1 MSKQSF
7 YLNDKFSTFSS
18 LGKSFKYDFNYL
30 KNSIKRNDLV
40 ANEKKILE
48 AFKLCYELYKDQKHV
63 SGLYKYTHSLEV
75 ALIII
80 EELKIRDRD
89 TIIAAMLHDVL
100 IDIQNIDINFLEKN
114 TSKDVVNLIVGITN
128 ITHIDE
134 KNNKAETYRKLF
146 LAIIKDIR
154 ILIIKLAN
162 RLHTLRT
169 LQYLP
174 QKQQKEIAEET
185 LNFFAPFAHRLG
197 LQRLKNELE
206 ARSFY
211 SINTA
216 QYEQILEFLA
226 EKKKQFSEHMFIF
239 IDALKKVL
247 DETGVPY
254 RLKGIYKQE
263 YEVFLMLQDG
273 KKLEDIDDLF
283 SLVIVLKTENEEE
296 CYNVYKAL
304 SIKFKTL
311 EVSDYISKPNT
322 DWSRSLNIEL
332 HHPNN
337 GAVKILIRTQFMQ
350 DLAEQGLGKLLAQA
364 HSSYEIL
371 QISEE
376 DANLWI
382 SWMKNIIETKEE
394 QASQIIWNSIK
405 NNILDKKITVFTKNK
420 EDKII
425 LPKNSTLIDFAF
437 AISLETG
444 IHAITGKVNNVVK
457 NIFTKLEDG
466 DEVEIITSNKCYPDS
481 SWLKNIVFFK
491 SACYL
496 TDYFKTNYNLKTK
509 QKNIIFTKKEFTTI
523 NITGI
528 ERNGL
533 LTEIKK
539 KIGLENIYR
548 IRLFPC
554 VLCWEIAIDVK
565 TQEKDVIN
573 KYFLELFKI
582 HGIKSVLIN

>member
-48 AFKLCYELYKDQKHV
+48 VFKLCYELYKDQKHV

-80 EELKIRDRD
+80 EELKIRDSD

-100 IDIQNIDINFLEKN
+100 IDIQDIDINFLEKN
-114 TSKDVVNLIVGITN
+114 TSKDIVNLIVDITN
-128 ITHIDE
+128 IAHIDK

-154 ILIIKLAN
+154 IFIIKLAD
-162 RLHTLRT
+162 RLHVLRS

-197 LQRLKNELE
+197 LQKLKNELE

-211 SINTA
+211 SINTT
-216 QYEQILEFLA
+216 QYEQMLEFLA
-226 EKKKQFSEHMFIF
+226 EKKKQFSEYMFVF
-239 IDALKKVL
+239 IGAFKKVL
-247 DETGVPY
+247 DEVGVPY
-254 RLKGIYKQE
+254 KLKSIHKQE
-263 YEVFLMLQDG
+263 YEIFLMLQDG

-296 CYNVYKAL
+296 CYNVYKSL
-304 SIKFKTL
+304 SNKFNIL

-322 DWSRSLNIEL
+322 DWYRSLNIKL
-332 HHPNN
+332 HNPN
-337 GAVKILIRTQFMQ
+337 GAVEILIRTQFMQ
-350 DLAEQGLGKLLAQA
+350 DLAEHALGKILTRK
-364 HSSYEIL
+364 HSAYDIL

-376 DANLWI
+376 DANLW
-382 SWMKNIIETKEE
+382 SNWMKNIIETKEE
-394 QASQIIWNSIK
+394 QAGQIIWNSIK
-405 NNILDKKITVFTKNK
+405 NNIFDKKITVFTKNK
-420 EDKII
+420 KNKII
-425 LPKNSTLIDFAF
+425 LPENSTLIDFAF
-437 AISLETG
+437 SISLEIG

-457 NIFTKLEDG
+457 NIFTKLKDG

-481 SWLKNIVFFK
+481 SWLKNIVSFK

-496 TDYFKTNYNLKTK
+496 NSYFKTNYKLKTK
-509 QKNIIFTKKEFTTI
+509 QKNISPQKEEITTI
-523 NITGI
+523 SITGV

-533 LTEIKK
+533 LTDIKE
-539 KIGLENIYR
+539 KIGFENIYR

-554 VLCWEIAIDVK
+554 TLCWEIAIDVK

-573 KYFLELFKI
+573 NYFLELFKI
-582 HGIKSVLIN
+582 HGIKSILIS

>member
-7 YLNDKFSTFSS
+7 YLNDKFSTLSS

-30 KNSIKRNDLV
+30 KNSIKRNNLV
-40 ANEKKILE
+40 ANEKNILE
-48 AFKLCYELYKDQKHV
+48 AFKLCYELYNDQKYV
-63 SGLYKYTHSLEV
+63 SGSYKYTHSLEV

-80 EELKIRDRD
+80 EELKIRDSD
-89 TIIAAMLHDVL
+89 TIIAAILHNVL
-100 IDIQNIDINFLEKN
+100 INIQNIDIDFLEKN
-114 TSKDVVNLIVGITN
+114 TSKEIVNLIVGVTEIAN
-128 ITHIDE
+128 IDK
-134 KNNKAETYRKLF
+134 KNNKAEIYRKLF

-154 ILIIKLAN
+154 VFIIKLAD
-162 RLHTLRT
+162 RLHILRT

-174 QKQQKEIAEET
+174 QKQHKEIAEET

-197 LQRLKNELE
+197 LQKLKNEIE

-211 SINTA
+211 SINTT

-226 EKKKQFSEHMFIF
+226 DKKKLFSEYMFTF
-239 IDALKKVL
+239 IYDFRNVL
-247 DETGVPY
+247 DEVGVPY
-254 RLKGIYKQE
+254 KLKGVHKQE
-263 YEVFLMLQDG
+263 YEIFLMLQDG
-273 KKLEDIDDLF
+273 KKLEDIDNLF
-283 SLVIVLKTENEEE
+283 SLVVVLKTENEEE

-304 SIKFKTL
+304 ADKFKIS
-311 EVSDYISKPNT
+311 EVTDYISKPHT
-322 DWSRSLNIEL
+322 DWYRSLNMKL
-332 HHPNN
+332 HNPN
-337 GAVKILIRTQFMQ
+337 GSVEIIIRTQFMQ
-350 DLAEQGLGKLLAQA
+350 DLSEYGIGKLLTRKQ
-364 HSSYEIL
+364 SSCDIL
-371 QISEE
+371 QVSEE
-376 DANLWI
+376 GANLWNK
-382 SWMKNIIETKEE
+382 WMKHIIETKGE

-420 EDKII
+420 EAKII
-425 LPKNSTLIDFAF
+425 LPENSTLIDFAF
-437 AISLETG
+437 STSLETG
-444 IHAITGKVNNVVK
+444 IHAVTGKVNNVVK

-554 VLCWEIAIDVK
+554 TLCWEIAIDIK

-582 HGIKSVLIN
+582 HGIKSVLIS